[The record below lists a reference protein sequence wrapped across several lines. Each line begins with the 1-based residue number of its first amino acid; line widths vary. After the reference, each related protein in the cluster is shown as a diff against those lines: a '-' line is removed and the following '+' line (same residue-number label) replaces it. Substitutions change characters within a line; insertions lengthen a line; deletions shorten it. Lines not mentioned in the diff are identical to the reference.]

1 MIRRCALTVAA
12 NMVRQ
17 PTSDT
22 HSAMSRLLLTV
33 VLTAATACS
42 VRVDSGEVHS
52 DSATSA
58 AGGYRTTRIGALSDT
73 VLHLAGGD
81 SAELQSAGSVQVPN
95 EPDGLMVT
103 YHPFAKTTDTAYLK
117 RTALAVFDA
126 VRPHFTNGE
135 PPWIVLR
142 AANRTAAERNAGGHD
157 RFYGVV
163 LEKHADGRWYPLHE
177 STPVR

>member
-1 MIRRCALTVAA
+1 
-12 NMVRQ
+12 
-17 PTSDT
+17 
-22 HSAMSRLLLTV
+22 MSRLLLV
-33 VLTAATACS
+33 AVLSTATACS
-42 VRVDSGEVHS
+42 VRVDSGVVHS

-81 SAELQSAGSVQVPN
+81 SAELQSSGSVQVPN

-103 YHPFAKTTDTAYLK
+103 YHPYGGAKDTVYLT
-117 RTALAVFDA
+117 RTALAVFDEL
-126 VRPHFTNGE
+126 RPHFTNGE

-142 AANRTAAERNAGGHD
+142 AADRTAAERNGGGHD

-163 LEKHADGRWYPLHE
+163 LEKHTDGRWYRLHE